1 MRATS
6 AWTPSPTSISCGSQV
21 THISRCFCIHAVIS
35 AHTRHLVA
43 EEALTAALP
52 EGWTEHTDA
61 SGNSFYFNASTGS
74 STWEHPLDEYYRS
87 LFLKLKKI
95 LVENRAAGKVN
106 QSSMLLQCAYRQH
119 LARTVFRIRLGLY
132 RLGQS
137 ANVVQAVYRGHVVRN
152 RLREQRMREW
162 LELETFS
169 CSAIQAT
176 FRGHRVRR
184 SLAHVRARWAVEQ
197 RLRKIVLL
205 QVIPHILLVQ
215 FKTPLQLNLH
225 TRLQSVWRGHQAR
238 RKAREE
244 AMFQAMEVDEYAS
257 CKIQSV
263 FRGHKARLLVRATR
277 LQREYDLVF
286 NAAAKLQGTWRG
298 HCDRCFARDLRSMLA
313 LHLQQHCAL
322 QVQRVYRG
330 HIGRLLKRVRFLMVS
345 ATALQAAW
353 RGHVGRR
360 QCSMKLRYHSAV
372 RLQSVWR
379 GHTGRCKFIVQ
390 SQVQYEARLDS

>member
-1 MRATS
+1 VDCRWRHTCTAINLPPLTNVPLRTH
-6 AWTPSPTSISCGSQV
+6 AW
-21 THISRCFCIHAVIS
+21 A
-35 AHTRHLVA
+35 A

-106 QSSMLLQCAYRQH
+106 QSSTLLQCAYRQH
-119 LARTVFRIRLGLY
+119 MARTTFRIRLGLY

-205 QVIPHILLVQ
+205 QVRPSAAPTSRQILL
-215 FKTPLQLNLH
+215 
-225 TRLQSVWRGHQAR
+225 
-238 RKAREE
+238 
-244 AMFQAMEVDEYAS
+244 
-257 CKIQSV
+257 
-263 FRGHKARLLVRATR
+263 
-277 LQREYDLVF
+277 
-286 NAAAKLQGTWRG
+286 
-298 HCDRCFARDLRSMLA
+298 
-313 LHLQQHCAL
+313 
-322 QVQRVYRG
+322 
-330 HIGRLLKRVRFLMVS
+330 
-345 ATALQAAW
+345 
-353 RGHVGRR
+353 
-360 QCSMKLRYHSAV
+360 
-372 RLQSVWR
+372 
-379 GHTGRCKFIVQ
+379 
-390 SQVQYEARLDS
+390 

>member
-1 MRATS
+1 MLRPSLLSRAALSADTS
-6 AWTPSPTSISCGSQV
+6 L
-21 THISRCFCIHAVIS
+21 R
-35 AHTRHLVA
+35 VA

-95 LVENRAAGKVN
+95 LVENRAASKVN
-106 QSSMLLQCAYRQH
+106 QSSTLLQCAYRQH
-119 LARTVFRIRLGLY
+119 MARTAFRIRLGLY

-137 ANVVQAVYRGHVVRN
+137 ANVVQAVYRGHVVRS

-205 QVIPHILLVQ
+205 QVTTFAASRVFDMSMNTESLLCFSPYGVVIKLGEKRGKKPCSRPWKLTSTLQ
-215 FKTPLQLNLH
+215 AKYNQCSGGTRRDCLSGPLVCSESMTACSKLPP
-225 TRLQSVWRGHQAR
+225 SC
-238 RKAREE
+238 KARG
-244 AMFQAMEVDEYAS
+244 AATATAALLATCGRCWRCICRRTVP
-257 CKIQSV
+257 CNCSV
-263 FRGHKARLLVRATR
+263 FIAAT
-277 LQREYDLVF
+277 
-286 NAAAKLQGTWRG
+286 
-298 HCDRCFARDLRSMLA
+298 
-313 LHLQQHCAL
+313 
-322 QVQRVYRG
+322 
-330 HIGRLLKRVRFLMVS
+330 
-345 ATALQAAW
+345 
-353 RGHVGRR
+353 
-360 QCSMKLRYHSAV
+360 
-372 RLQSVWR
+372 
-379 GHTGRCKFIVQ
+379 
-390 SQVQYEARLDS
+390 